1 MTLRWYYL
9 FPAAALAFATV
20 VIACKGTETTYVDD
34 DSPDDDDATGDASMP
49 PPDSGL
55 GLLDF
60 RPSEMY
66 SGFDGT
72 HPFKVPFA
80 IYDAADDLVVTASNP
95 AAVTLE
101 KVELKS
107 PVTENGTDLGKYYM
121 ATIKAAGDVT
131 LTAKSGGK
139 TKTSVLHVATYT
151 AAAWTAGETRYKT
164 GVTGDDQNPP
174 CTSCHVN
181 GEAIDHSPAALVS
194 VTDEKVGFIISTGL
208 STNNRPIT
216 IDAKY
221 KDGHKWKTTDAA
233 EQAALVVYLRG
244 LEPRGFKTPGL
255 K

>member
-1 MTLRWYYL
+1 MTFRRWHWL
-9 FPAAALAFATV
+9 LPLAALTAASV
-20 VIACKGTETTYVDD
+20 ALACTKTETTYVDD
-34 DSPDDDDATGDASMP
+34 DSPDDDDDTTDAAVSKP
-49 PPDSGL
+49 PEDSGL

-60 RPSEMY
+60 RPAEMF

-72 HPFKVPFA
+72 HTYKVPFA
-80 IYDAADDLVVTASNP
+80 IYDSADDLVVTASNP

-101 KVELKS
+101 KVQLKS

-139 TKTSVLHVATYT
+139 TKTSVLHIATYT

-164 GVTGDDQNPP
+164 GVAGDDQNPP
-174 CTSCHVN
+174 CTNCHQN
-181 GEAIDHSPAALVS
+181 GEAIDHSPAALVA

-208 STNNRPIT
+208 SANNRPIT
-216 IDAKY
+216 IDSKY
-221 KDGHKWKTTDAA
+221 KEGHKWKTKDAA

-244 LEPRGFKTPGL
+244 LEPRGFK
-255 K
+255 